1 MSVSAVAPTP
11 FYHDPERLQIGLP
24 QTSPDAKGAESPKD
38 GDRRLSM
45 FAAGDDEPSFWDLL
59 DVINPLQHI
68 PVVSNI
74 YREMTGDQIGVGA
87 RLAGGTL
94 FGGVIGLVAS
104 AVDCII
110 EEGTGQDTGG
120 HMLALFR
127 DEGGSAPTTAPATQ
141 FAQTGEPPAPQPAP
155 RSAVASEAVSSSP
168 APAATQA
175 AATAAAAPVITLP
188 EAAGKPASQ
197 PMVFTLDGMQG
208 VDAGP
213 ALAAPTIASPA
224 IAAPAAAAAT
234 TAAMPVA
241 QAVPAGGRQPM
252 ALTPA
257 AGRTMPIPPRNA
269 GLGVGVNAPPAPP
282 LTVPVSSSGSR
293 SNMPITGRSPVAA
306 AMPIGNRAAV
316 TQDRLEGHPMAPPTD
331 ASGQTAAGPDWFTA
345 AWGQALDKYQRANQR
360 NDKTGAGA
368 TSTLQ

>member
-104 AVDCII
+104 AVDCMI
-110 EEGTGQDTGG
+110 EEGSGQDTGG

-188 EAAGKPASQ
+188 AAAGKPASQ
-197 PMVFTLDGMQG
+197 PMVFTLDGMQ
-208 VDAGP
+208 ASTTGP
-213 ALAAPTIASPA
+213 T
-224 IAAPAAAAAT
+224 IAAPAAAV
-234 TAAMPVA
+234 TAVAMPVA
-241 QAVPAGGRQPM
+241 QSASPGGKQPM

-257 AGRTMPIPPRNA
+257 AGRTMPTPPRNA

-282 LTVPVSSSGSR
+282 LTVPVSTSGSR
-293 SNMPITGRSPVAA
+293 SNMPITGRAPAA
-306 AMPIGNRAAV
+306 AAPMPTGNRATA
-316 TQDRLEGHPMAPPTD
+316 TQDRLEGHPLAPPTD

-360 NDKTGAGA
+360 NDKTGGA
-368 TSTLQ
+368 DATPTLQ